1 MINLQKPVMVSN
13 EAFLKRLDIPTWA
26 INYLKYGKDETE
38 ELQPNDLALVK
49 FFRSH
54 WDPLEKKS
62 EEFFS
67 NSPAFGL
74 PSTVETWA
82 CLPKILSGF
91 VSYAPLNHR
100 IGING
105 HVVYYTQKENGTWR
119 IVHTLAS
126 VFLDGRK
133 TVGVCV
139 NEVLERIRLAKD
151 EHVKGFVTKSH
162 NTILFKSN
170 KNIA

>member
-1 MINLQKPVMVSN
+1 MINIQKPVMVSN
-13 EAFLKRLDIPTWA
+13 EAFLDFLYIPTWA
-26 INYLKYGKDETE
+26 LPYLEYNDEEGLHPT
-38 ELQPNDLALVK
+38 DLALVK
-49 FFRSH
+49 NFKRH
-54 WDPLEKKS
+54 WCLVENKS
-62 EEFFS
+62 DESFYS
-67 NSPAFGL
+67 TCPAFGL
-74 PSTVETWA
+74 PSTVDVWA
-82 CLPKILSGF
+82 CIPKILSGF

-100 IGING
+100 IGVNG
-105 HVVYYTQKENGTWR
+105 HVDYYTQKENGTWK

-126 VFLDGRK
+126 VSLDGRK

-151 EHVKGFVTKSH
+151 EHVKGFVIKSH

>member
-1 MINLQKPVMVSN
+1 MINLRKLVMVSN
-13 EAFLKRLDIPTWA
+13 EAFLERLDIPTWA
-26 INYLKYGKDETE
+26 INYLEYGKDETE

-49 FFRSH
+49 FFRRH

-74 PSTVETWA
+74 PSMVETWA

-91 VSYAPLNHR
+91 VSYAPLKHR

-151 EHVKGFVTKSH
+151 EHVKGFVIKSH

>member
-1 MINLQKPVMVSN
+1 MINIQKPVMVSN
-13 EAFLKRLDIPTWA
+13 EAFLERLDIPTWA
-26 INYLKYGKDETE
+26 INYLEYGKDETE
-38 ELQPNDLALVK
+38 ELHPDDLALAK
-49 FFRSH
+49 SFKRQWEH
-54 WDPLEKKS
+54 LERKS

-74 PSTVETWA
+74 PSMVETWA

-91 VSYAPLNHR
+91 VSYAPLNRR
-100 IGING
+100 IGVNG
-105 HVVYYTQKENGTWR
+105 NVVYYTQKENGTWKR
-119 IVHTLAS
+119 TNGLFPIT
-126 VFLDGRK
+126 LDGRK

-139 NEVLERIRLAKD
+139 NEVLERIRRAKAD
-151 EHVKGFVTKSH
+151 HVKGFVIKSH

>member
-1 MINLQKPVMVSN
+1 MINIQKPVMVSN
-13 EAFLKRLDIPTWA
+13 EAFLECLDIPTWA
-26 INYLKYGKDETE
+26 INYLEYGTEGTE
-38 ELQPNDLALVK
+38 ELHPDDLALAK
-49 FFRSH
+49 SFRRQ
-54 WDPLEKKS
+54 WDHLERKS

-100 IGING
+100 IGVNG
-105 HVVYYTQKENGTWR
+105 HVVYYTQRENGTWK

-126 VFLDGRK
+126 VSLDGRK

-151 EHVKGFVTKSH
+151 EHVKGFVIKSH